1 MEITIKG
8 KPEEIS
14 ALLLSIQGHDAS
26 QAVMISAAD
35 IAKYLNN
42 SFGTHGKQL
51 LMI

>member
-26 QAVMISAAD
+26 QAVMISGAD

-42 SFGTHGKQL
+42 LSGKHGKQL

>member
-26 QAVMISAAD
+26 QAVMIDAAD

-42 SFGTHGKQL
+42 LSGKHGKQL